1 MKILQRKSL
10 ALLLAGT
17 LTTQLA
23 ACGTVFYPERKGQ
36 INGRIDPVVAIAN
49 GVGLLFFIVPGVI
62 AFAVDFTTGAIY
74 LPGGGRAELQPNVTP
89 DSLNNSLY
97 ASTGQRIDWQQD
109 MVMVE
114 TLASADEAQ
123 QRLLTSY

>member
-36 INGRIDPVVAIAN
+36 ISGRIDPVVAIAN

-74 LPGGGRAELQPNVTP
+74 LPGGRRAELQPNVTP

-109 MVMVE
+109 MVLVE
-114 TLASADEAQ
+114 ALGSTDEAQ
-123 QRLLTSY
+123 RRLLTSR